1 MNFIFRFLKLALSYI
16 YICFMFYT
24 IFHQTFQKFD
34 CNLGFVGDYGRTEK
48 YRCSACNSRWR
59 TKIVIWGLRCL
70 WKQLL
75 AENWM
80 HNTQSTCSVCR
91 YSTKIHTIIEKKKH
105 FWCIYKR
112 SSWGNL
118 HNQGADE
125 NMSVIKVAG
134 NQKLWT
140 N

>member
-1 MNFIFRFLKLALSYI
+1 MSGAVNIEPLRLWTLFLDFWNWHYHI

-91 YSTKIHTIIEKKKH
+91 YSTKIHTIIEKKNI
-105 FWCIYKR
+105 F
-112 SSWGNL
+112 G
-118 HNQGADE
+118 
-125 NMSVIKVAG
+125 VFIKDHLEAISITKG
-134 NQKLWT
+134 LMKICH
-140 N
+140 